1 MNLRNGRVSE
11 VGRIYMITSVTHNR
25 LPHFATTQAART
37 LIGELIQAQ
46 ASGLADTLAYV
57 VMPDHFHWLM
67 QLGSK
72 ESLSAVVQ
80 RIKSRSTRSLRAA
93 GHSAG
98 WQRGFHDHAVREEE
112 DLVQLARYIVANP
125 LRAGLAKSVRDYPHW
140 DAIWLP

>member
-1 MNLRNGRVSE
+1 
-11 VGRIYMITSVTHNR
+11 MITSVVLGR
-25 LPHFATTQAART
+25 KPLFGCMAAAR
-37 LIGELIQAQ
+37 LMVAELMAVQ
-46 ASGLADTLAYV
+46 ASEHADTLAYV

-72 ESLSAVVQ
+72 GSLSAVVQ
-80 RIKSRSTRSLRAA
+80 RVKSRATRSLRAA
-93 GHSAG
+93 GYNAG